1 RGFID
6 VNGTATFTGYPCLT
20 SATAATPL
28 DQNSGFLGN
37 QFAVT
42 MNGAGGAT
50 LSISGTLSQ
59 DGRTIAAAY
68 IVGGGACHLDEG
80 RGTLTL
86 Q

>member
-1 RGFID
+1 M
-6 VNGTATFTGYPCLT
+6 T

-28 DQNSGFLGN
+28 EQNSGFLGN
-37 QFAVT
+37 QFGVT

-59 DGRTIAAAY
+59 NGKTIGATYVAA
-68 IVGGGACHLDEG
+68 GGTCHLDLG